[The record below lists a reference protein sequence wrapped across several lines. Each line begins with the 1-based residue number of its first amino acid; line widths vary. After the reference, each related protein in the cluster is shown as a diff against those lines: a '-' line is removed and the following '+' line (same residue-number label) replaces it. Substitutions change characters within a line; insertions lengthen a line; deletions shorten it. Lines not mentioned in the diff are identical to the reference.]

1 MRLTRL
7 LFSALI
13 GVLGFATVAVA
24 ANSTYPTRPVTI
36 IVQFPPGGVP
46 DAMGRLLAESLTK
59 QLGQPFIVENRTG
72 AAGNIGTEAAARAA
86 PDGYTLLFAADAPM
100 VINPAVYANLSF
112 DPVADFEP
120 ITLAAES
127 SFALLAGPAFKGNN
141 VQDLIDMAKAKP
153 GQINFASSGI
163 GSSHHLAGEL
173 FNTMAGVNIN
183 HVPYRGFGPGSVDV
197 IGGQLEVM
205 YGSVPASRPL
215 VDAGKLRALAVTGA
229 TRSSGMPDVP
239 TMIEAGLPG
248 YDVTAWFGLM
258 APKGTPPAIIK
269 QLHEATRQALDTEQL
284 REVSAKQGLTLVGAD
299 SKTFADR
306 IQSDLVKWKNLVKSA
321 NITVQ

>member
-1 MRLTRL
+1 MRLSRL